1 MAGPGKSFAGPAW
14 NATSSDDE
22 NLGDGTTTAN
32 GTTSSTAAMVQKV
45 SKHRSH
51 WERPKSPP
59 GFWRSDFPTTQET
72 AEEKRQAAER
82 LKQEAR
88 NRFNEVIQG
97 GGKEKSRFMFRDV
110 ALRERVFEMLQ

>member
-1 MAGPGKSFAGPAW
+1 MAGPGKSFSGPVW
-14 NATSSDDE
+14 NTPDADDS
-22 NLGDGTTTAN
+22 GDGT
-32 GTTSSTAAMVQKV
+32 GTTSTTVAMVQKV

-88 NRFNEVIQG
+88 NRFNEVMQEG
-97 GGKEKSRFMFRDV
+97 GRKKSRYIFRDV
-110 ALRERVFEMLQ
+110 AVRERVFEMLQ